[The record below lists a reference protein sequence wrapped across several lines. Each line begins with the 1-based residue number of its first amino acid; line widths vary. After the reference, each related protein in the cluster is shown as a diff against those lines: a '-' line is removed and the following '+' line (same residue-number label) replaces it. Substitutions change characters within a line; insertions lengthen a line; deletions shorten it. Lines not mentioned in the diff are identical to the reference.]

1 MRQLAQATG
10 WVLLFAIAVVS
21 LVPPGL
27 RPETGVPHKLEHAAI
42 FLLAGFA
49 FGVGYSNGF
58 LRCLLG
64 LTLFTVAIELAQ
76 LWIPGRHARFDR
88 HRIGRGVDA
97 GSGQAAGLTKKLL
110 SSAGRV

>member
-76 LWIPGRHARFDR
+76 LWIPGRHARLFDLIIDAIS
-88 HRIGRGVDA
+88 IGTGLVV
-97 GSGQAAGLTKKLL
+97 GSMLV
-110 SSAGRV
+110 RVRQRA